1 MPWARA
7 GMASAGFKV
16 RGAYHFGHPNSD
28 AAAQAHHF
36 VSAVGATQTHTD
48 VALSPLAQNVA
59 DLSRPGDLPL
69 FEYSRKE
76 LPVSLM
82 VSRRRAGTL
91 RAGDFV
97 VLDIEAS
104 DKTSPAA
111 VASWCKSWLSLVQ
124 QLMGLPKQR
133 VWVYTGAWFW
143 NPQAGGSA
151 AVGDH
156 PLWVSGYVSGHPPMP
171 KVPALSFAY
180 LFPAACCCS
189 L

>member
-1 MPWARA
+1 M
-7 GMASAGFKV
+7 
-16 RGAYHFGHPNSD
+16 
-28 AAAQAHHF
+28 
-36 VSAVGATQTHTD
+36 
-48 VALSPLAQNVA
+48 
-59 DLSRPGDLPL
+59 
-69 FEYSRKE
+69 
-76 LPVSLM
+76 SLM
-82 VSRRRAGTL
+82 MSRCRAGTL

-111 VASWCKSWLSLVQ
+111 VASWCKSWLTLVQ

-171 KVPALSFAY
+171 KVPALSLSLHDYPSLSLLLAVARSVNAFAE
-180 LFPAACCCS
+180 LADGRR
-189 L
+189 

>member
-1 MPWARA
+1 M
-7 GMASAGFKV
+7 
-16 RGAYHFGHPNSD
+16 
-28 AAAQAHHF
+28 
-36 VSAVGATQTHTD
+36 
-48 VALSPLAQNVA
+48 
-59 DLSRPGDLPL
+59 
-69 FEYSRKE
+69 
-76 LPVSLM
+76 SLM
-82 VSRRRAGTL
+82 MSRCRAGTL

-111 VASWCKSWLSLVQ
+111 VASWCKSWLTLVQ
-124 QLMGLPKQR
+124 QLMGVPKQR

-171 KVPALSFAY
+171 KVPALSFCRLRAA
-180 LFPAACCCS
+180 LPFPCC
-189 L
+189 LLLLAL

>member
-1 MPWARA
+1 M
-7 GMASAGFKV
+7 
-16 RGAYHFGHPNSD
+16 
-28 AAAQAHHF
+28 
-36 VSAVGATQTHTD
+36 
-48 VALSPLAQNVA
+48 
-59 DLSRPGDLPL
+59 
-69 FEYSRKE
+69 
-76 LPVSLM
+76 SLM

-111 VASWCKSWLSLVQ
+111 VASWCKSWLTLVQ